1 MRRLSCFSGQ
11 GAFTFGT
18 WNTFITEVVKVP
30 KINLSAVMPND
41 VKITLEIKEE
51 KDLNLTL
58 WPEFHNGV
66 ATGLK
71 LSKQIMAIHPE
82 NLKTWIFY

>member
-1 MRRLSCFSGQ
+1 MN
-11 GAFTFGT
+11 FGT
-18 WNTFITEVVKVP
+18 WHTYITEVVKIP
-30 KINLSAVMPND
+30 KINLSAILPNESR
-41 VKITLEIKEE
+41 VSLEIKDE
-51 KDLNLTL
+51 KDFNLTL

-71 LSKQIMAIHPE
+71 LSKEIMATNSD